1 MSITRREWRNVLI
14 FAVILVVITSLPY
27 WLAWGRASSEWSFT
41 GFLFGTEDGASYIG
55 KMRLGA
61 RGILDF
67 FLFYTPDPH
76 ESAGLLFLPYIL
88 PGWIVGRFISPD
100 DPALYGVLV
109 GVFHLMRIG
118 FSLLLIGVLYRFIAM
133 FIEKPFTRM
142 IALILGTFGG
152 GLGFLQ
158 IFTGGLPLEFY
169 VPEGF
174 SFLIHFS
181 LPHLALGRAALLG
194 GLLLL
199 IQAGRTDKTI
209 SLPQAIAAGL
219 CWCVVGLSVPF
230 YLAVLYAIL
239 GMWGLVDWIR
249 SRRFPL
255 RLAVNGIV
263 AAGITLPLFLYF
275 NWVFSSNPV
284 FSMWSAQNILLS
296 PPPLDYVLSY
306 GVLVALAGVGIRRL
320 WQGTWQPYDALLAW
334 PIVVPVL
341 VYLPM
346 ITVQR
351 RLAEAVL
358 IPLAI
363 LAALGLEALAS
374 RGGLWKRLR
383 VPVVAVL
390 CASSALF
397 WMGILL
403 TGALAEPIPPRY
415 RPAAELRLWDWMQT
429 TLPAES
435 VVLSAFDA
443 NKLQPAFRSDTGNVL
458 PVYTSL
464 RPYVGHGPETV
475 GSTEKDATTR
485 RFYQNQMTAEER
497 AALYDSVNIVYVI
510 YGPQEREVESGVA
523 SELLEPV
530 PLGAPPSWTVDGT
543 LIYDADG
550 YQVYQLNR

>member
-1 MSITRREWRNVLI
+1 MLISRREWRNVLI
-14 FAVILVVITSLPY
+14 FAVILLVITSLPY
-27 WLAWGRASSEWSFT
+27 WLAWGRASSEWAFS

-67 FLFYTPDPH
+67 FLFYTPEPH
-76 ESAGLLFLPYIL
+76 DRAALLFLPYVL

-100 DPALYGVLV
+100 NPALYGVLV

-118 FSLLLIGVLYRFIAM
+118 FGLLLIGVLYRFIAQ
-133 FIEKPFTRM
+133 FIEKPITRM
-142 IALILGTFGG
+142 IALILGTLGG

-158 IFTGGLPLEFY
+158 LFVGGLPLEFY

-174 SFLIHFS
+174 SFLILFS

-199 IQAGRTDKTI
+199 IHAVRAEKPF
-209 SLPQAIAAGL
+209 SLPQALAAGV

-230 YLAVLYAIL
+230 YLAVLYVIL

-249 SRRFPL
+249 SRRFPQ
-255 RLAVNGIV
+255 RLAFNGILAV
-263 AAGITLPLFLYF
+263 GITLPLFLYF
-275 NWVFSSNPV
+275 NWVFSSNAV
-284 FSMWSAQNILLS
+284 FSVWSAQNILRS
-296 PPPLDYVLSY
+296 PSPVDYVVSY
-306 GVLVALAGVGIRRL
+306 GVLVALGIVGVQRL
-320 WQGTWQPYDALLAW
+320 WQGAWQPHYALLAW
-334 PIVVPVL
+334 PVGVPVL

-363 LAALGLEALAS
+363 LAALGLEGLVS
-374 RGGLWKRLR
+374 RGGVWKRLR
-383 VPVVAVL
+383 APIIAVL

-397 WMGILL
+397 WVGILL

-415 RPAAELRLWDWMQT
+415 RPAAELQMWNWLQT
-429 TLPAES
+429 NFAAES

-475 GSTEKDATTR
+475 NSTEKDATTR

-497 AALYDSVNIVYVI
+497 AALYESVNIRYVI

-523 SELLEPV
+523 SELVEPV
-530 PLGAPPSWTVDGT
+530 PLGAPPAWTVDGT
-543 LIYDADG
+543 LVYDAGG